1 MFYGVVLILIVYMTY
16 TLGSSPEGSIPVS
29 MGGLEI
35 DFNIINFSEVARN
48 FLSISTQKGQYALV
62 QDEISR
68 LSCSAEYLSE
78 DISVKSQ
85 VESAIAVLR
94 GFLEDPALAMKYV
107 SDPDKNFLKK
117 VVRRYPDAVLS
128 VKGPDDEV
136 LGVALSRKVE
146 LLSSVGEVSEEV
158 LVALV
163 EHSYLN
169 LIGIANP
176 SERVQMAAVKRMTE
190 SFYIVDSYPKFIE
203 KLTSIEAL
211 RLFLGKAPLALMFI
225 DDPDDELI
233 EIAINSF
240 SKMAEVSLAP
250 GQTEQ
255 GKQIL
260 GKVKLDEHKA
270 VLVQFYPFLI
280 SAFDAP
286 ASRIVEACFTGLK
299 SLEQRQRRSSE
310 FEIVCG
316 HLFQYLSQAQL
327 LEFADIYPPAL
338 EKLENLTEEVLL
350 KFVEKDPTVVGK
362 TENPSSKLQKRAVL
376 VAETYE
382 MQDIL
387 RYIKNPD
394 PEVVRAVVARH
405 PEQLRFVSS
414 PDEELQLLAVR
425 MIVGKPDV
433 SRNPVGSMLVD
444 PQTYESIVERLS
456 VALDGVT
463 IADNVQKELIAS
475 DYRFITLIH
484 GPLPGLQL
492 AVFEKVQ
499 AGGSISKVEDLFIS
513 IKGLALQVQML
524 LVARNSYIVLRLNS
538 PHIDAIKEALKKR
551 PSLIEKMIDPDPE
564 IVRFAVSQDPAL
576 ISILEKK
583 FPEIKD
589 LRDLADQAAWKK
601 FSAQVSFPDYS
612 KK

>member
-1 MFYGVVLILIVYMTY
+1 MAD
-16 TLGSSPEGSIPVS
+16 TLEGSPVIS
-29 MGGLEI
+29 IQVLEALAI
-35 DFNIINFSEVARN
+35 DSSIINFAEVARD
-48 FLSISTQKGQYALV
+48 FLSISTQKGQYSLV

-68 LSCSAEYLSE
+68 LSCSDGYFSE
-78 DISVKSQ
+78 DTSVKSQ
-85 VESAIAVLR
+85 VQTAIAVLR

-107 SDPDKNFLKK
+107 SDPDKRFLKK

-128 VKGPDDEV
+128 VRDPDDEV
-136 LGVALSRKVE
+136 LGVALGKKVE

-158 LVALV
+158 LVAVV

-169 LIGIANP
+169 LIGIASP
-176 SERVQMAAVKRMTE
+176 SERVQMAAVKRITE
-190 SFYIVDSYPKFIE
+190 GFYISDGYPKFIE
-203 KLTSIEAL
+203 KLTYIEAL
-211 RLFLGKAPLALMFI
+211 KLFLGKAPLALIFI

-250 GQTEQ
+250 RQSEQ
-255 GKQIL
+255 GDAEKML

-286 ASRIVEACFTGLK
+286 TSQIVEACLIGVK
-299 SLEQRQRRSSE
+299 SLEQWQRRSPE
-310 FEIVCG
+310 FEIVCS
-316 HLFQYLSQAQL
+316 HLFQYLSQDQL
-327 LEFADIYPPAL
+327 LELGDIYLPAL
-338 EKLENLTEEVLL
+338 EKLENLTEEVLFKL
-350 KFVEKDPTVVGK
+350 VEKDPKLVGK
-362 TENPSSKLQKRAVL
+362 TENPSLKLQIRAVL
-376 VAETYE
+376 VAENYK
-382 MQDIL
+382 MRDIL

-394 PEVVRAVVARH
+394 PGVVRAVVARH
-405 PEQLRFVSS
+405 PEELRFVSS

-433 SRNPVGSMLVD
+433 SGKSVGSIFVNSQAYGSL
-444 PQTYESIVERLS
+444 VERLS
-456 VALDGVT
+456 FALDGVT
-463 IADNVQKELIAS
+463 IADKVQKELIAL

-484 GPLPGLQL
+484 SPLLELQL
-492 AVFEKVQ
+492 AVFEKLL
-499 AGGSISKVEDLFIS
+499 AGASIINNNLEDLFIN
-513 IKGLALQVQML
+513 IKGLAPEVQL
-524 LVARNSYIVLRLNS
+524 RLVARNPHIILRLDS
-538 PHIDAIKEALKKR
+538 PHIDAIKEALKMR

-589 LRDLADQAAWKK
+589 LRDLADEAAWKK
-601 FSAQVSFPDYS
+601 FSAQISFPDYS
-612 KK
+612 KN